1 MMFDTINLKYKN
13 SNKYCLQKY
22 ENIIDIES
30 PWLEK
35 SSLPLN

>member
-1 MMFDTINLKYKN
+1 MFDTINLKYKN

-30 PWLEK
+30 P
-35 SSLPLN
+35 